1 MSGKIAHAAI
11 DADLFKDAATGKLSG
26 PMLPYLPL
34 EERHKGKLELLPH
47 AAADTDHPSRVTGAK
62 QAVDQIFDV
71 IRFKSVTN
79 LKGDLPEGYR
89 SVGSRT
95 PTGIGRVTKRAVSDV
110 GGKSEFLGELRQTSE
125 KVAAILGAL
134 SAVSDPDHRERI
146 IGRYTGLLVQSVDRQ
161 RTLLDQLGLYG
172 PAEE

>member
-1 MSGKIAHAAI
+1 
-11 DADLFKDAATGKLSG
+11 
-26 PMLPYLPL
+26 MLPYLPL
-34 EERHKGKLELLPH
+34 EERHKGRLELLPH

-79 LKGDLPEGYR
+79 LKGDLPEGYV
-89 SVGSRT
+89 SAGSRT
-95 PTGIGRVTKRAVSDV
+95 PAGIGRVTKQAVAEA
-110 GGKSEFLGELRQTSE
+110 GGKAELLNELRQTSE

-134 SAVSDPDHRERI
+134 SAVSDPDHRDRI
-146 IGRYTGLLVQSVDRQ
+146 VARYTGLLVESADRQ
-161 RTLLDQLGLYG
+161 RALLEQLGLYG